1 MVVSGKKHEDTQS
14 SKRQQKTLGGKPGA
28 SCLANNRGNVDN
40 IRTDAECQK
49 IANRTDVPFVFWRK
63 WFEVP
68 AAPLAF
74 RVAMQKA
81 SLKSMT
87 RRVGNC
93 SEGRWFIYPSY
104 RAKTNPSP
112 AQSHTK
118 MEKERDYKI
127 KMWAGS
133 SLIKSERVP
142 SVGEE
147 RAQRGGGARGKVKG
161 YTPASRQRLQ
171 KRLAMIKN
179 KHLSNALFVT
189 LTYPAKHP
197 PVDIAK
203 GHLRAFIKR
212 IRYKFPNAAIG
223 WRLEF
228 QKRGAVH
235 FHLLVLGV
243 RFLPNEVVAG
253 WWYKIVGSGD
263 EKHLRAGTE
272 VRRVKSARHAAYY
285 ISKYMAK
292 AGEQT
297 DIIPEGTKPGRF
309 WGFEGRVDLYVGEI
323 IEIMVSGY
331 GHLRV
336 ARFMRSLIASQYRK
350 NGKKHRDRPPAIG
363 CSRTWFG
370 DIDAIM
376 RAVASVGLSA

>member
-1 MVVSGKKHEDTQS
+1 MGASGKPIGFTNS
-14 SKRQQKTLGGKPGA
+14 SHRQQKTLGGNPGA
-28 SCLANNRGNVDN
+28 SCLTIKGGKVNN
-40 IRTDAECQK
+40 IRTDGECQK
-49 IANRTDVPFVFWRK
+49 VANKTGLPFVFWRK

-68 AAPLAF
+68 PVPVAF
-74 RVAMQKA
+74 RVAMQNA
-81 SLKSMT
+81 ALKSMT
-87 RRVGNC
+87 RRVGSC
-93 SEGRWFIYPSY
+93 SKGRWFIYPTY
-104 RAKTNPSP
+104 PAERKPSP
-112 AQSHTK
+112 AISHSK

-127 KMWAGS
+127 KMWGGG

-147 RAQRGGGARGKVKG
+147 RKQRGGGARGKVKG

-171 KRLAMIKN
+171 KRLAMIQN
-179 KHLSNALFVT
+179 RHLSNALFVT
-189 LTYPAKHP
+189 LTYPAQHP

-203 GHLRAFIKR
+203 GHLRAFVKR
-212 IRYKFPNAAIG
+212 VRYKFPNAAIG

-243 RFLPNEVVAG
+243 KFLPSEVVAT

-263 EKHLRAGTE
+263 KKHLRAGTE

-331 GHLRV
+331 GHLKV
-336 ARFMRSLIASQYRK
+336 ARFMRSLVASQYRK

-376 RAVASVGLSA
+376 RAVASVGLSV

>member
-1 MVVSGKKHEDTQS
+1 M
-14 SKRQQKTLGGKPGA
+14 
-28 SCLANNRGNVDN
+28 DN
-40 IRTDAECQK
+40 IRTNEECQ
-49 IANRTDVPFVFWRK
+49 IVANKTGMPFAFWRK
-63 WFEVP
+63 WFGVP
-68 AAPLAF
+68 TAPIAF
-74 RVAMQKA
+74 RVAMQNA
-81 SLKSMT
+81 SLRSMT
-87 RRVGNC
+87 RRVGSC
-93 SEGRWFIYPSY
+93 SKGRWFIYPTY
-104 RAKTNPSP
+104 PAKTNTRP
-112 AQSHTK
+112 ARSHSK

-127 KMWAGS
+127 KMWAGG

-147 RAQRGGGARGKVKG
+147 RKQRGGGARGKVKG

-171 KRLAMIKN
+171 KRLAMFRN
-179 KHLSNALFVT
+179 KHLSSALFVT
-189 LTYPAKHP
+189 LTYPEEHP

-203 GHLRAFIKR
+203 GHMRAFIKR
-212 IRYKFPNAAIG
+212 IRYKFPMAAIG

-235 FHLLVLGV
+235 FHLIILGV
-243 RFLPNEVVAG
+243 RFLPNEVVSD

-292 AGEQT
+292 AGEQS

-323 IEIMVSGY
+323 IEIMVSGH

-370 DIDAIM
+370 DIDAII
-376 RAVASVGLSA
+376 RAVASVGLSV